1 MKEKTNTN
9 INIKT
14 LAKTLGIST
23 GSVSKALKDS
33 HEISEETKRKVR
45 ELAAKLNYVPNP
57 YASSLRKQKS
67 KTIAVVLP
75 EVADS
80 FFSLAINGIEAVMEQ
95 KGYHVIISLTH
106 ELFAKEEKILSDL
119 KSGRVDGIIMS
130 LSRETADTNHIKAL
144 QDKKIPIVFFDRVAT
159 SIDATKIITDDEQ
172 SGYKA
177 TKHLIEQ
184 GCRNIKFLSISDEL
198 AITNERYT
206 GVRKALV
213 SYQLNAAGTL
223 VKCVVNTEENVQL
236 IKAVLTSTDKPDGL
250 IASVEMLS
258 IEIYRACRDLGL
270 HIPAD
275 IKVIGFSN
283 LHSAPFLDPPLSTI
297 TQPAFEMGKA
307 AATELCKMLEKKNV
321 QPHTIVIPSE
331 LHVRVS
337 SLRT

>member
-1 MKEKTNTN
+1 LKEKTNTN

>member
-1 MKEKTNTN
+1 MKENTNTN

-45 ELAAKLNYVPNP
+45 ELAAELNYVPNP
-57 YASSLRKQKS
+57 YASSLRRQKS

-106 ELFAKEEKILSDL
+106 ELFSKEEKILSDL

-144 QDKKIPIVFFDRVAT
+144 QDKKIPIVFFDRVAAD
-159 SIDATKIITDDEQ
+159 IDATKIITDDEQ
-172 SGYKA
+172 SGFNA
-177 TKHLIEQ
+177 AVHLIEQ

-198 AITNERYT
+198 AITNDRYH
-206 GVRKALV
+206 GVKKALD
-213 SYQLNAAGTL
+213 LHELKAANAL
-223 VKCVVNTEENVQL
+223 LKCTVNPEENIQL
-236 IKAVLTSTDKPDGL
+236 IKSLLRSSTKPDGL
-250 IASVEMLS
+250 IASVEMIS
-258 IEIYRACRDLGL
+258 IEIYRACRELGL
-270 HIPAD
+270 NIPGD

-283 LHSAPFLDPPLSTI
+283 LQSAPFLEPPLSTI

-307 AATELCKMLEKKNV
+307 AATELCKMLEKKNM
-321 QPHTIVIPSE
+321 QTHTVVIPSD
-331 LHVRVS
+331 LHMRAS
-337 SLRT
+337 SIKL

>member
-45 ELAAKLNYVPNP
+45 ELAAELNYVPNP
-57 YASSLRKQKS
+57 YASSLRRQKS

-106 ELFAKEEKILSDL
+106 ELFSKEEKILSDL
-119 KSGRVDGIIMS
+119 KSGRVDGIMMS
-130 LSRETADTNHIKAL
+130 LSRETADTRHIQSL

-159 SIDATKIITDDEQ
+159 AIDATKIITDDEQ
-172 SGYKA
+172 SGYNA
-177 TKHLIEQ
+177 AMHLIEQ
-184 GCRNIKFLSISDEL
+184 GCRNIKFLSISNEL
-198 AITNERYT
+198 AITNERFN
-206 GVRKALV
+206 GVKRALAAH
-213 SYQLNAAGTL
+213 QLKEADSLIN
-223 VKCVVNTEENVQL
+223 CSVNSNENLQIL
-236 IKAVLTSTDKPDGL
+236 QNLLSASAKPDGL

-258 IEIYRACRDLGL
+258 IEVYRACRELNL
-270 HIPAD
+270 KIPGD
-275 IKVIGFSN
+275 VKVVGFSN
-283 LHSAPFLDPPLSTI
+283 LHSAPFLNPPLSTI

-307 AATELCKMLEKKNV
+307 AATELCKMLEKKNT
-321 QPHTIVIPSE
+321 QPHTVVIPSE
-331 LHVRVS
+331 LNVRAS
-337 SLRT
+337 SLRM